1 MSKKKL
7 GRDLGSLLSGFDKKA
22 RSASEDYKEVVE
34 ESSNNSGFVRVSLDD
49 ITPNT
54 YQPRKT
60 FSAESLHELSESIKR
75 QGILQPILVRK
86 KPQGGF
92 ELIAGERRWRASK
105 LAGLDSIPA
114 IVKSAF
120 DEEVSVLALV
130 ENIQRD
136 NLNAFEEAAALG
148 RLRDEFK
155 LTQEEIASAV
165 GRSRTAVANLLRL
178 LMLGETAK
186 NLLLEGHIE
195 MGHAR
200 ALLGV
205 ENLNDQ
211 EALAIE
217 IKNKSLSVRQAEL
230 LVRKFKDKKTKSVK
244 RLEKDADVAKLER
257 SLSDY
262 LGAQTTIK
270 EKAKGAGEL
279 IVEYS
284 SLEELEGI
292 IEKIGMD
299 SR

>member
-22 RSASEDYKEVVE
+22 RSASEDHKEVLE
-34 ESSNNSGFVRVSLDD
+34 ESSNNSGFVQVSLND

-75 QGILQPILVRK
+75 QGILQPILVRE
-86 KPQGGF
+86 KPQGGY

-178 LMLGETAK
+178 LVLGETAK

-230 LVRKFKDKKTKSVK
+230 LVRKFKAKKTKSVK
-244 RLEKDADVAKLER
+244 RPEKDADVAKLER
-257 SLSDY
+257 SIADY
-262 LGAQTTIK
+262 LGAQTKIK

-279 IVEYS
+279 VIEYS

>member
-22 RSASEDYKEVVE
+22 RSASEDHKEVLE

-54 YQPRKT
+54 YQPRKA

-75 QGILQPILVRK
+75 QGILQPILVRE

-178 LMLGETAK
+178 LVLGETAK

>member
-22 RSASEDYKEVVE
+22 RSPSEDHKEVVE

-54 YQPRKT
+54 YQPRKA

-75 QGILQPILVRK
+75 HGVLQPILVRE

-155 LTQEEIASAV
+155 LTQEEIASSV
-165 GRSRTAVANLLRL
+165 CRSSTAVANLLRL
-178 LMLGETAK
+178 LLLGETAK
-186 NLLLEGHIE
+186 GLLMEGLIE

-205 ENLNDQ
+205 ENLSDQ

-217 IKNKSLSVRQAEL
+217 INNKSLSVRQAER
-230 LVRKFKDKKTKSVK
+230 LVRRFKDKKTKKEK
-244 RLEKDADVAKLER
+244 RPEKDADVARLER

-262 LGAQTTIK
+262 LGAQTKIK
-270 EKAKGAGEL
+270 EKVMGAGEL

-299 SR
+299 KQ

>member
-22 RSASEDYKEVVE
+22 RSASEDHKEVLE

-75 QGILQPILVRK
+75 QGILQPILVRE

-178 LMLGETAK
+178 LVLGETAK

>member
-1 MSKKKL
+1 M
-7 GRDLGSLLSGFDKKA
+7 
-22 RSASEDYKEVVE
+22 
-34 ESSNNSGFVRVSLDD
+34 
-49 ITPNT
+49 
-54 YQPRKT
+54 
-60 FSAESLHELSESIKR
+60 
-75 QGILQPILVRK
+75 
-86 KPQGGF
+86 
-92 ELIAGERRWRASK
+92 
-105 LAGLDSIPA
+105 
-114 IVKSAF
+114 
-120 DEEVSVLALV
+120 LALV

-244 RLEKDADVAKLER
+244 RAEKDADVAKLER
-257 SLSDY
+257 SLSDHF
-262 LGAQTTIK
+262 GAQTKIK
-270 EKAKGAGEL
+270 EKANGAGEL

-284 SLEELEGI
+284 SLEELDGI

>member
-22 RSASEDYKEVVE
+22 RSASEDHKEVVE

-54 YQPRKT
+54 YQPRKA

-75 QGILQPILVRK
+75 QGILQPILVRE

-165 GRSRTAVANLLRL
+165 GRSRAAVANLLRL

-211 EALAIE
+211 EVLAIE

-230 LVRKFKDKKTKSVK
+230 LVRKFKDKETK
-244 RLEKDADVAKLER
+244 RRIDRNL
-257 SLSDY
+257 
-262 LGAQTTIK
+262 
-270 EKAKGAGEL
+270 KG
-279 IVEYS
+279 
-284 SLEELEGI
+284 
-292 IEKIGMD
+292 KI
-299 SR
+299 

>member
-22 RSASEDYKEVVE
+22 RSASEEHKEVVE
-34 ESSNNSGFVRVSLDD
+34 ESSNNAGFVRVSLDD

-54 YQPRKT
+54 YQPRKA

-75 QGILQPILVRK
+75 QGILQPILVRE

-165 GRSRTAVANLLRL
+165 GRSRAAVANLLRL

-257 SLSDY
+257 SLSDH

>member
-1 MSKKKL
+1 M

-22 RSASEDYKEVVE
+22 RSASEDHKEVLE

-54 YQPRKT
+54 YQPRKA

-75 QGILQPILVRK
+75 QGILQPILVRE

-105 LAGLDSIPA
+105 LAGLEAIPA

-136 NLNAFEEAAALG
+136 NLNAFEEAAAALG

-211 EALAIE
+211 EAMAIE
-217 IKNKSLSVRQAEL
+217 IKNKSLSVRQAEHL
-230 LVRKFKDKKTKSVK
+230 GKKV
-244 RLEKDADVAKLER
+244 
-257 SLSDY
+257 
-262 LGAQTTIK
+262 
-270 EKAKGAGEL
+270 
-279 IVEYS
+279 
-284 SLEELEGI
+284 
-292 IEKIGMD
+292 
-299 SR
+299 

>member
-22 RSASEDYKEVVE
+22 RSASEDHKEVVE
-34 ESSNNSGFVRVSLDD
+34 ESSNNAGFVRVSLDD

-54 YQPRKT
+54 YQPRKA

-75 QGILQPILVRK
+75 QGILQPILVRE

-257 SLSDY
+257 SLSDH
-262 LGAQTTIK
+262 LGAKTTIK

>member
-22 RSASEDYKEVVE
+22 TNASKGYKEV
-34 ESSNNSGFVRVSLDD
+34 SGETTDNPGLVRVSLDD

-60 FSAESLHELSESIKR
+60 FSAESLHDLSESIKL
-75 QGILQPILVRK
+75 QGILQPILVRE

-155 LTQEEIASAV
+155 LTQEQIASAV
-165 GRSRTAVANLLRL
+165 GRSRAAVANLLRL
-178 LMLGETAK
+178 LLLGERARG
-186 NLLLEGHIE
+186 LLLEGHIE

-200 ALLGV
+200 ALLGI

-217 IKNKSLSVRQAEL
+217 IKNKSLSVRQAES
-230 LVRKFKDKKTKSVK
+230 LVRKFKDKRTKNVK
-244 RLEKDADVAKLER
+244 RIQKDADVAKLER
-257 SLSDY
+257 SLSDH
-262 LGAQTTIK
+262 LGAQTKIK
-270 EKAKGAGEL
+270 EKAKGAGEVV
-279 IVEYS
+279 IEYS
-284 SLEELEGI
+284 TLEELEGV

>member
-22 RSASEDYKEVVE
+22 RSASEDHKEVVE

-75 QGILQPILVRK
+75 QGILQPILVRE

-155 LTQEEIASAV
+155 LTQEEMASAV

-178 LMLGETAK
+178 LVLGETAK

-205 ENLNDQ
+205 ESLNDQ

-244 RLEKDADVAKLER
+244 RPEKDADVAKLER
-257 SLSDY
+257 SISDH
-262 LGAQTTIK
+262 LGAPTKIK

-279 IVEYS
+279 VIEYS

>member
-22 RSASEDYKEVVE
+22 RSASEDHKEVLE

-54 YQPRKT
+54 YQPRKA

-75 QGILQPILVRK
+75 QGILQPILVRE

-244 RLEKDADVAKLER
+244 RPEKDADVAKLER
-257 SLSDY
+257 SLSDH
-262 LGAQTTIK
+262 LGAQTKIK
-270 EKAKGAGEL
+270 EKAEGAGEL

>member
-22 RSASEDYKEVVE
+22 RHAKDDDKEVLKE
-34 ESSNNSGFVRVSLDD
+34 TTDNSDFVRVSLDD

-60 FSAESLHELSESIKR
+60 FSAESLHELSESIKL
-75 QGILQPILVRK
+75 QGLLQSILVRE

-155 LTQEEIASAV
+155 LTQEQIASAV
-165 GRSRTAVANLLRL
+165 GRSRAAVANLLRL
-178 LMLGETAK
+178 LLLGERAK
-186 NLLLEGHIE
+186 GLLLEGHIE

-200 ALLGV
+200 ALLGI

-217 IKNKSLSVRQAEL
+217 IKNKSLSVREAES
-230 LVRKFKDKKTKSVK
+230 LVRKFKDRRTKNVK
-244 RLEKDADVAKLER
+244 RIQKDADVAKLER
-257 SLSDY
+257 SLSDH
-262 LGAQTTIK
+262 LGAQTKIK

-279 IVEYS
+279 IIEYS

>member
-22 RSASEDYKEVVE
+22 RSASEDHKEVVE
-34 ESSNNSGFVRVSLDD
+34 ESNNNAGFVRVSLDD

-54 YQPRKT
+54 YQPRKA

-75 QGILQPILVRK
+75 QGILQPILVRE

-211 EALAIE
+211 EALATE

-244 RLEKDADVAKLER
+244 RPEKDADVAKLER
-257 SLSDY
+257 SLSDH
-262 LGAQTTIK
+262 LGAQTKIK

>member
-1 MSKKKL
+1 M
-7 GRDLGSLLSGFDKKA
+7 
-22 RSASEDYKEVVE
+22 
-34 ESSNNSGFVRVSLDD
+34 
-49 ITPNT
+49 
-54 YQPRKT
+54 
-60 FSAESLHELSESIKR
+60 
-75 QGILQPILVRK
+75 
-86 KPQGGF
+86 
-92 ELIAGERRWRASK
+92 
-105 LAGLDSIPA
+105 
-114 IVKSAF
+114 
-120 DEEVSVLALV
+120 LALV

-136 NLNAFEEAAALG
+136 NLNAFEEAAAFG

-217 IKNKSLSVRQAEL
+217 IKSKSLSVRQAEL

-244 RLEKDADVAKLER
+244 RPEKDADVAKLER
-257 SLSDY
+257 SLSDH
-262 LGAQTTIK
+262 LGAQTKIK
-270 EKAKGAGEL
+270 EKAKRL
-279 IVEYS
+279 
-284 SLEELEGI
+284 
-292 IEKIGMD
+292 
-299 SR
+299 

>member
-22 RSASEDYKEVVE
+22 ANASEDYKGVLE
-34 ESSNNSGFVRVSLDD
+34 ETTEKPGFLRVPLDD

-60 FSAESLHELSESIKR
+60 FSAESLNELSESIKL
-75 QGILQPILVRK
+75 QGILQPILVRE

-155 LTQEEIASAV
+155 LTQEQIASAV
-165 GRSRTAVANLLRL
+165 GRSRAAVANLLRL
-178 LMLGETAK
+178 LLLGERAK
-186 NLLLEGHIE
+186 GLLLEGHIE

-200 ALLGV
+200 ALLGI

-217 IKNKSLSVRQAEL
+217 IKNKSLSVREAES
-230 LVRKFKDKKTKSVK
+230 LVRKFKDRRTKNVK
-244 RLEKDADVAKLER
+244 RTQKDADVAKLER
-257 SLSDY
+257 TLSDH
-262 LGAQTTIK
+262 LGAQTKIK
-270 EKAKGAGEL
+270 EKTKGAGEL
-279 IVEYS
+279 VIEYS

>member
-7 GRDLGSLLSGFDKKA
+7 GRDLGSLLSGFDKKTRNA
-22 RSASEDYKEVVE
+22 KEDYKGVLEKI
-34 ESSNNSGFVRVSLDD
+34 NDNSGFVKIPLDD

-60 FSAESLHELSESIKR
+60 FSAESLHELSESIKL
-75 QGILQPILVRK
+75 QGLLQPILVRE

-120 DEEVSVLALV
+120 DKEVSVLALV

-148 RLRDEFK
+148 RLRDEFR

-165 GRSRTAVANLLRL
+165 GRSRAAVANLLRL
-178 LMLGETAK
+178 LLLGERAK
-186 NLLLEGHIE
+186 SLLLEGHIE

-200 ALLGV
+200 ALLGI

-217 IKNKSLSVRQAEL
+217 IKNKSLSVRQAES
-230 LVRKFKDKKTKSVK
+230 LVRKYSDKTKKNVK
-244 RLEKDADVAKLER
+244 RPEKDADVAKLER

-262 LGAQTTIK
+262 LGAQTKIK

-279 IVEYS
+279 IIEYT

-292 IEKIGMD
+292 IEKIGMGA
-299 SR
+299 R

>member
-22 RSASEDYKEVVE
+22 RSASHDHKEALE

-75 QGILQPILVRK
+75 QGILQPILVRE

-155 LTQEEIASAV
+155 LTQEEMASAV

-178 LMLGETAK
+178 LVLGETAK
-186 NLLLEGHIE
+186 NLLLEGYIE

-217 IKNKSLSVRQAEL
+217 IRNKSLSVRQAEL

-244 RLEKDADVAKLER
+244 RPEKDADVAKLER
-257 SLSDY
+257 SLSDH
-262 LGAQTTIK
+262 LGAQTKIK
-270 EKAKGAGEL
+270 EKAKGVGEL

-299 SR
+299 SP

>member
-22 RSASEDYKEVVE
+22 ASASEDYKEVLE
-34 ESSNNSGFVRVSLDD
+34 ETTDNSGFLRVSLDD

-60 FSAESLHELSESIKR
+60 FSAESLHELSESIKL
-75 QGILQPILVRK
+75 QGILQPILVRE

-155 LTQEEIASAV
+155 LTQEQIASAV
-165 GRSRTAVANLLRL
+165 GRSRAAVANLLRL
-178 LMLGETAK
+178 LLLGERAK
-186 NLLLEGHIE
+186 GLLLEGHIE

-200 ALLGV
+200 ALLGI

-217 IKNKSLSVRQAEL
+217 IKNKSLSVRQAES
-230 LVRKFKDKKTKSVK
+230 LVRKFKDRRTKNVK
-244 RLEKDADVAKLER
+244 RTQKDADVAKLER
-257 SLSDY
+257 TLSDH
-262 LGAQTTIK
+262 LGAQTKIK
-270 EKAKGAGEL
+270 EKTKGAGEL
-279 IVEYS
+279 VIEYS

>member
-22 RSASEDYKEVVE
+22 TNASQGYKEVLGE
-34 ESSNNSGFVRVSLDD
+34 KTDNSGFVKVSLDD

-60 FSAESLHELSESIKR
+60 FSAESLNELSESIKL
-75 QGILQPILVRK
+75 QGVLQPILVRE

-155 LTQEEIASAV
+155 LTQEQIASAV
-165 GRSRTAVANLLRL
+165 GRSRAAVANLLRL
-178 LMLGETAK
+178 LLLGERAK
-186 NLLLEGHIE
+186 GLLLEGHIE

-200 ALLGV
+200 ALLGI

-217 IKNKSLSVRQAEL
+217 IKNKSLSVRQAES
-230 LVRKFKDKKTKSVK
+230 LVRKFKDRRTKNVK
-244 RLEKDADVAKLER
+244 RTQKDADVAKLER
-257 SLSDY
+257 TLSDH
-262 LGAQTTIK
+262 LGAQTKIK
-270 EKAKGAGEL
+270 EKTKGAGEL
-279 IVEYS
+279 VIEYS

>member
-22 RSASEDYKEVVE
+22 RSASEDHKEVLE
-34 ESSNNSGFVRVSLDD
+34 ESSNNSGFVQVSLND

-75 QGILQPILVRK
+75 QGILQPILVRE
-86 KPQGGF
+86 KPQGGY

-155 LTQEEIASAV
+155 LTQEEMASAV

-178 LMLGETAK
+178 LVLGETAK

-244 RLEKDADVAKLER
+244 RPEKDADVAKLER

-262 LGAQTTIK
+262 LGAQTKIK

-279 IVEYS
+279 VIEYS

-299 SR
+299 FR

>member
-22 RSASEDYKEVVE
+22 RSANEDHKEVLE
-34 ESSNNSGFVRVSLDD
+34 KSSNNSGFVQVSLND

-75 QGILQPILVRK
+75 QGILQPILVRE

-155 LTQEEIASAV
+155 LTQEEMASAV

-178 LMLGETAK
+178 LVLGETAK

-211 EALAIE
+211 EGLAIE

-230 LVRKFKDKKTKSVK
+230 LVRKFKAKKTKSVK
-244 RLEKDADVAKLER
+244 RPEKDADVAKLER
-257 SLSDY
+257 SISDY
-262 LGAQTTIK
+262 LGAQTKIK

-279 IVEYS
+279 AIEYS

>member
-22 RSASEDYKEVVE
+22 RSASHDNKEAVE

-60 FSAESLHELSESIKR
+60 VSAESLHELSESIKR
-75 QGILQPILVRK
+75 QGILQPILVRE

-155 LTQEEIASAV
+155 LTQEEMASAV

-178 LMLGETAK
+178 LVLGETAK

-217 IKNKSLSVRQAEL
+217 IKDKSLSVRQAEL
-230 LVRKFKDKKTKSVK
+230 LVRKFKAKKTKSVK
-244 RLEKDADVAKLER
+244 RPEKEADVAKLER
-257 SLSDY
+257 SISDY
-262 LGAQTTIK
+262 LGAQTKIK

-279 IVEYS
+279 VIEYS

>member
-22 RSASEDYKEVVE
+22 RSASEDHKEVVE

-54 YQPRKT
+54 YQPRKA

-75 QGILQPILVRK
+75 QGILQPILVRE

-230 LVRKFKDKKTKSVK
+230 LVRKFKDKKAKSVK
-244 RLEKDADVAKLER
+244 RPEKDADVAKLEL
-257 SLSDY
+257 SLSDH
-262 LGAQTTIK
+262 LGAQTKIK
-270 EKAKGAGEL
+270 QKTKGAGEL

>member
-22 RSASEDYKEVVE
+22 RSASHDHKEAVE

-75 QGILQPILVRK
+75 QGILQPILVRE

-155 LTQEEIASAV
+155 LTQEEMASAV

-178 LMLGETAK
+178 LVLGETAK

-230 LVRKFKDKKTKSVK
+230 LVRKFKAKKTKSVK
-244 RLEKDADVAKLER
+244 RPEKDADVAKLER
-257 SLSDY
+257 SISDY
-262 LGAQTTIK
+262 LGAQTKIK

-279 IVEYS
+279 VIEYS

-299 SR
+299 SP

>member
-7 GRDLGSLLSGFDKKA
+7 GRDLSSLLSGFDKKA
-22 RSASEDYKEVVE
+22 RSASEDHKEVVE

-54 YQPRKT
+54 YQPRKA

-75 QGILQPILVRK
+75 QGILQPILVRE

-155 LTQEEIASAV
+155 LTQEEMASAV

-178 LMLGETAK
+178 LVLGGAAK
-186 NLLLEGHIE
+186 KLLLEGHIE

-230 LVRKFKDKKTKSVK
+230 LVRKFKAKKTKSVK
-244 RLEKDADVAKLER
+244 RPEKDADVAKLER
-257 SLSDY
+257 SISDY
-262 LGAQTTIK
+262 LGAQTKIK

-279 IVEYS
+279 VIEYS

-299 SR
+299 FR

>member
-22 RSASEDYKEVVE
+22 RSASEDHKEVVE

-75 QGILQPILVRK
+75 QGILQPILVRE

-105 LAGLDSIPA
+105 LAGLDFIPA

-155 LTQEEIASAV
+155 LTQEEMASAV

-178 LMLGETAK
+178 LVLGETAK

-230 LVRKFKDKKTKSVK
+230 LVRKFKAKKTKSVK
-244 RLEKDADVAKLER
+244 RPEKDADVAKLER
-257 SLSDY
+257 SISDY
-262 LGAQTTIK
+262 LGAQTKIK

-279 IVEYS
+279 VIEYS

>member
-22 RSASEDYKEVVE
+22 RSASEDHKEVVE
-34 ESSNNSGFVRVSLDD
+34 GSSNNSGFVRVSLDD

-75 QGILQPILVRK
+75 QGILQPILVRE

-105 LAGLDSIPA
+105 LAGLDAIPA

-178 LMLGETAK
+178 LVLGETAK

-244 RLEKDADVAKLER
+244 RPEKDADVAKLER
-257 SLSDY
+257 SISDY
-262 LGAQTTIK
+262 LGAQTKIK

-279 IVEYS
+279 VIEYS

>member
-22 RSASEDYKEVVE
+22 RSASEDHKELLE
-34 ESSNNSGFVRVSLDD
+34 ESSNNSGFVQVSLND

-75 QGILQPILVRK
+75 QGILQPILVRE

-178 LMLGETAK
+178 LVLGETAK

-230 LVRKFKDKKTKSVK
+230 LVRKFKAKKTKSVK
-244 RLEKDADVAKLER
+244 RPEKDADVAKLER
-257 SLSDY
+257 SISDF
-262 LGAQTTIK
+262 LGAQTKIK

-279 IVEYS
+279 VIEYS

-299 SR
+299 FR

>member
-22 RSASEDYKEVVE
+22 RSASEDHKEVVE

-54 YQPRKT
+54 YQPRKA

-75 QGILQPILVRK
+75 QGILQPILVRE

-148 RLRDEFK
+148 RLRDDFK

-178 LMLGETAK
+178 LVLGETAK

-230 LVRKFKDKKTKSVK
+230 LVRKFKAKKTKSVK
-244 RLEKDADVAKLER
+244 RPEKDADVAKLER
-257 SLSDY
+257 SISDY
-262 LGAQTTIK
+262 LGAQTKIK

-279 IVEYS
+279 VIEYS

-292 IEKIGMD
+292 IEKIGID

>member
-22 RSASEDYKEVVE
+22 RDTSEDYKEVLE
-34 ESSNNSGFVRVSLDD
+34 EKTDNSGFVRVSLDD

-60 FSAESLHELSESIKR
+60 FSAESLHELSESIKQ
-75 QGILQPILVRK
+75 QGILQPVLVRE

-105 LAGLDSIPA
+105 LAGLESIPA

-155 LTQEEIASAV
+155 LTQEEMASAV

-178 LMLGETAK
+178 LVLGETAK

-230 LVRKFKDKKTKSVK
+230 LVRKFKAKKTKSVK
-244 RLEKDADVAKLER
+244 RPEKDADVAKLER
-257 SLSDY
+257 SISDY
-262 LGAQTTIK
+262 LGAQTKIK
-270 EKAKGAGEL
+270 EKARML
-279 IVEYS
+279 NN
-284 SLEELEGI
+284 
-292 IEKIGMD
+292 EKQ
-299 SR
+299 

>member
-22 RSASEDYKEVVE
+22 RSASEDHKEVVE

-54 YQPRKT
+54 YQPRKA

-75 QGILQPILVRK
+75 QGILQPILVRE

-114 IVKSAF
+114 IIKSAF

-244 RLEKDADVAKLER
+244 RPEKDADVAKLER
-257 SLSDY
+257 RLSDHF
-262 LGAQTTIK
+262 GARTKIE

>member
-22 RSASEDYKEVVE
+22 RSASHDHKEALE

-54 YQPRKT
+54 YQPRKA

-75 QGILQPILVRK
+75 QGILQPILVRE

-136 NLNAFEEAAALG
+136 NLNAFEEAAAH
-148 RLRDEFK
+148 
-155 LTQEEIASAV
+155 EI
-165 GRSRTAVANLLRL
+165 N
-178 LMLGETAK
+178 M
-186 NLLLEGHIE
+186 
-195 MGHAR
+195 
-200 ALLGV
+200 
-205 ENLNDQ
+205 
-211 EALAIE
+211 
-217 IKNKSLSVRQAEL
+217 
-230 LVRKFKDKKTKSVK
+230 
-244 RLEKDADVAKLER
+244 
-257 SLSDY
+257 
-262 LGAQTTIK
+262 
-270 EKAKGAGEL
+270 
-279 IVEYS
+279 S
-284 SLEELEGI
+284 S
-292 IEKIGMD
+292 
-299 SR
+299 